1 VQPLREKGNSVLV
14 NGGYEF
20 AVPGTEADRQPQAVG
35 NLKRALELMAYDI
48 FLMSPS
54 DATVFR
60 NTGTTVPRSWTRPL
74 DRPELIVKAVPDGS
88 LAFVL
93 FPDTGQPDPD
103 MEKELTRFTRDLRQ
117 SGQFNLIVGVSTWG
131 ATRESAFIEQSEPVF
146 DIVLGS
152 GEGPGYPGLY
162 LQGNRV
168 LWLRAFTKG
177 KSVLSVTIP
186 RLPAPGTK
194 AAWDPEASVRTQ
206 SLTLDDAVPSAPEI
220 EAIFK
225 P

>member
-1 VQPLREKGNSVLV
+1 MLV

-20 AVPGTEADRQPQAVG
+20 AAPGTEADRQPQTVG
-35 NLKRALELMAYDI
+35 NMKRALEMMDYDI

-54 DATVFR
+54 DLAVFR
-60 NTGTTVPRSWTRPL
+60 NTGTAVPRSWTQPL
-74 DRPELIVKAVPDGS
+74 DRPELIVKAVPGGS

-117 SGQFNLIVGVSTWG
+117 SGQFNLIIGVSTWG
-131 ATRESAFIEQSEPVF
+131 ATRESLFIEQSEPVF

-162 LQGNRV
+162 LRDNHV
-168 LWLRAFTKG
+168 LWLRSFTKG
-177 KSVLSVTIP
+177 KIVLSVTIP
-186 RLPAPGTK
+186 ELPAAGTK
-194 AAWDPEASVRTQ
+194 AVWDPEVNARTQ
-206 SLTLDDAVPSAPEI
+206 SLTLDDAVPSDPKI

>member
-1 VQPLREKGNSVLV
+1 VQTLREKGNSVLV
-14 NGGYEF
+14 DGGYEF
-20 AVPGTEADRQPQAVG
+20 AAPGTEADRQPQVVA
-35 NLKRALELMAYDI
+35 NLKRALELTGYDI
-48 FLMSPS
+48 FLMSPA

-60 NTGTTVPRSWTRPL
+60 NTGTAVPRSWTQPV
-74 DRPELIVKAVPDGS
+74 DRPELIVKAVPGGS

-93 FPDTGQPDPD
+93 FPDTGRPDPD
-103 MEKELTRFTRDLRQ
+103 LEKELTRFTRDLRQ

-131 ATRESAFIEQSEPVF
+131 ATRESAFIEGSEPVF

-162 LQGNRV
+162 LQGNNV

-186 RLPAPGTK
+186 ELPAAGTK
-194 AAWDPEASVRTQ
+194 AVWDPEVNIRTQ
-206 SLTLDDAVPSAPEI
+206 NLSLDDTVPSDPQI